1 MGDWVLNAGDRCDM
15 PACGA
20 RAYVLA
26 LVGAS
31 DIFFCA
37 HHYSEAA
44 DGLFDIGAQI
54 VDEREQLN
62 VRVDASA

>member
-1 MGDWVLNAGDRCDM
+1 MGDWVLTAGNRCDL
-15 PACGA
+15 PQCGA

-26 LVGAS
+26 LVGTA
-31 DIFFCA
+31 DLLFCA

-44 DGLFDIGAQI
+44 DQLFDIGAQI